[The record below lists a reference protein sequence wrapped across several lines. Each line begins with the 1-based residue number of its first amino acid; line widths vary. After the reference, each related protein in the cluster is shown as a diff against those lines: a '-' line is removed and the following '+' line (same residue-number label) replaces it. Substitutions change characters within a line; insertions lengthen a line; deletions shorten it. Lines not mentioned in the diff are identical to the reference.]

1 MSNSTY
7 RGIFP
12 AFYAPYTA
20 EGEINLPAARA
31 FTAHLIDRGVNGL
44 YVCGSSGECL
54 YQSVPE
60 RKVVLEAVLEEAI
73 GRVPVIA
80 HVAANNTKDSVD
92 LAAHAAK
99 VGATAIA
106 AIPPIYFK
114 LPEAAIAAYWNA
126 ISEAAGD
133 LDFFIYNIPQLAGV
147 ALTPSLLETMLE
159 NPHVVGVKNSS
170 MPALDI
176 QTFLTLGGPD
186 FTVFNGPDE
195 QLLSGLAVGAAG
207 GIGGTYAAFPE
218 LYLAIYKA
226 WTAGDPVHARHL
238 QELANEYITL
248 LCGTEGNMYATA
260 KWLVKHDT
268 GIDLGSVRA
277 PLLPNTPDDNAKF
290 ELLVALKEKIQAE
303 LAAPQRS
310 AK

>member
-20 EGEINLPAARA
+20 DGDINVGAARDFA
-31 FTAHLIDRGVNGL
+31 AHLIDRGVAGL

-54 YQSVPE
+54 YQSLDE
-60 RKVVLEAVLEEAI
+60 RKAVLEAVLAEAI
-73 GRVPVIA
+73 GKVPVIA
-80 HVAANNTKDSVD
+80 HVAANNTAESQE
-92 LAAHAAK
+92 LAAHAAH

-126 ISEAAGD
+126 ISDAAGD

-147 ALTPSLLETMLE
+147 ALTPTLLEAMLE
-159 NPHVVGVKNSS
+159 NPRVVGVKNSS
-170 MPALDI
+170 LPALDI

-218 LYLAIYKA
+218 LYLAIYEA
-226 WTAGDPVHARHL
+226 WTAGDPVTARRL
-238 QELANEYITL
+238 QEMANEYITL

-260 KWLVKHDT
+260 KWLVKHET
-268 GIDLGSVRA
+268 GIDLGSVRP
-277 PLLPNTPDDNAKF
+277 PLPPNTKNDVPQF
-290 ELLVALKEKIQAE
+290 ELLLELKEHIQRE
-303 LAAPQRS
+303 L
-310 AK
+310 